1 MFIRN
6 GATKQVLM
14 SWGTWKSVT
23 VTRRYIATWGDCP
36 WEDTTLPRPTLQDQS
51 PGAWRFE
58 SGSRTSR
65 SFWPASVL
73 SRHDTW
79 ESDGCDEPNPD
90 AGEASV
96 PEILPV
102 PPPPPPRGPPMQ
114 SNRPRPASATRS
126 RNPGGGVKGS
136 IGGGVPPKN
145 LPNHRFSPPSKELRG
160 PGSPSTS
167 QLVIV
172 PQPGDRW
179 RLGLGPSHPK
189 HKKPLRGGVLP

>member
-1 MFIRN
+1 
-6 GATKQVLM
+6 M

-36 WEDTTLPRPTLQDQS
+36 WEDTTLPRPTLQDRS

-90 AGEASV
+90 ASEASV
-96 PEILPV
+96 LEILPV
-102 PPPPPPRGPPMQ
+102 PPPPPEDPLCNPIDLDLPVLPDLGI
-114 SNRPRPASATRS
+114 
-126 RNPGGGVKGS
+126 PGGGVKGS
-136 IGGGVPPKN
+136 IGGGGAP
-145 LPNHRFSPPSKELRG
+145 KELAQ
-160 PGSPSTS
+160 SPVLTPQQRAKRSRVAIR
-167 QLVIV
+167 QPAWPV

-179 RLGLGPSHPK
+179 RLGLGPSRPK

>member
-1 MFIRN
+1 
-6 GATKQVLM
+6 M

-51 PGAWRFE
+51 LGAWRFE

-90 AGEASV
+90 ASEASV
-96 PEILPV
+96 LEILPV
-102 PPPPPPRGPPMQ
+102 PPPPPPEDPLCNPIDLDLPVLPDLGI
-114 SNRPRPASATRS
+114 
-126 RNPGGGVKGS
+126 PGGGQGLDR
-136 IGGGVPPKN
+136 GGVPPKN

-160 PGSPSTS
+160 PGSPSAS
-167 QLVIV
+167 QLGQYLSQGIV
-172 PQPGDRW
+172 
-179 RLGLGPSHPK
+179 
-189 HKKPLRGGVLP
+189 GG